1 MNLDEIKEG
10 SKVSY
15 PFFKNLV
22 FVGTDSRHVILKDKE
37 DNEKKYSR
45 NYLLNMGKLKNKVD
59 MYE

>member
-1 MNLDEIKEG
+1 MNLDEIKKG

-37 DNEKKYSR
+37 DNEKKVFKELFIKY
-45 NYLLNMGKLKNKVD
+45 GKV
-59 MYE
+59 EE